1 MTLENNQGEILQEV
15 ALPAQNNE
23 NAGFV
28 TQPEPQSPETNAQ
41 FAAAR
46 RESEAKLRARLD
58 QEEKIAQMAG
68 FDSFEEMT
76 EALTQREMEQQK
88 QQFSD
93 TYGIEPDVINEAVGK
108 VLENHPLLQKAKKD
122 EEDRFL
128 AQNYS
133 ELTQVYGDYVKTVDD
148 IPNEVFIKWQ
158 GGQTGLSLADAFG
171 AVMAPQIATGA
182 VQKGK
187 QAALSSI
194 SGRSHLH
201 KPSTGMEGM
210 AVQMPQETL
219 QMYRDLFPNK
229 TDEQIFAHYKKTNQ
243 RS

>member
-28 TQPEPQSPETNAQ
+28 TQPEPQSPEINAQ

-158 GGQTGLSLADAFG
+158 EGRTGLSLADAFG

-201 KPSTGMEGM
+201 KPSVGMEGM

-219 QMYRDLFPNK
+219 QMYKQWFPNK
-229 TDEQIFAHYKKTNQ
+229 SEEQIFAHYKAMHNK
-243 RS
+243 

>member
-23 NAGFV
+23 NNGVV
-28 TQPEPQSPETNAQ
+28 TQVEPQSPEANAQ

-58 QEEKIAQMAG
+58 QEERIAQMAG

-128 AQNYS
+128 AQNYT
-133 ELTQVYGDYVKTVDD
+133 ELTQAYGDYVKTVED
-148 IPNEVFIKWQ
+148 IPDEVFVKWQ

-201 KPSTGMEGM
+201 KPSVGMEGM

-219 QMYRDLFPNK
+219 QMYKQWFPNK
-229 TDEQIFAHYKKTNQ
+229 SEEQIFAHYKAMHNK
-243 RS
+243 

>member
-23 NAGFV
+23 NNGVV
-28 TQPEPQSPETNAQ
+28 TQMEPQSPEANAQ

-58 QEEKIAQMAG
+58 QEERIAQMAG

-108 VLENHPLLQKAKKD
+108 VLENHPLLQKAKKE

-148 IPNEVFIKWQ
+148 IPDEVFVKWQ

-201 KPSTGMEGM
+201 KPSVGMEGM

-219 QMYRDLFPNK
+219 QMYKQWFPNK
-229 TDEQIFAHYKKTNQ
+229 SEEQIFAHYKAMHNK
-243 RS
+243 